1 MFTST
6 ISLKKAALGAA
17 LVGATLT
24 GGAVGAALI
33 TPASAQTP
41 STSTTAASGS
51 SSTAASTPAPT
62 GTPGDGQAG
71 TPRDPHLGGHQA
83 NGITETL
90 LTGDNLAKATAAA
103 NAAVPGGTIQRA
115 ENDAEGAAYEVHML
129 DKSGNQVTVKLDSSF
144 NVTKTEQGM

>member
-1 MFTST
+1 MFRST
-6 ISLKKAALGAA
+6 ISVKKAALGAA

-41 STSTTAASGS
+41 STSTTAAPGAA
-51 SSTAASTPAPT
+51 STAAPS
-62 GTPGDGQAG
+62 GTPGDGHAG
-71 TPRDPHLGGHQA
+71 TARDPHLGGHQA

-129 DKSGNQVTVKLDSSF
+129 DKSGNPVTVKLDSSF